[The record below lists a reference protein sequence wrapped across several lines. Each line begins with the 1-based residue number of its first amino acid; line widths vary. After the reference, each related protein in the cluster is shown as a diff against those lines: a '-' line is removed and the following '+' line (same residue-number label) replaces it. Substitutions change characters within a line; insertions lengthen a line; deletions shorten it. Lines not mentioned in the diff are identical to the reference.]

1 MDKSKIRSQI
11 NNFCKKSL
19 IDGRLIGAK
28 PAILPIFLGKETEQT
43 VNASLKDAFAG
54 IFQTELDTFDIGIS
68 DAEVDAEQLFQQVV
82 AQLRRAQNA
91 GAGTDN
97 FKVPII
103 ALMDETFFQEESL
116 PLTETIRTVFQRL
129 ENNRLAGKVAF
140 YGVFRQS
147 EKEGTNYQNAFAFV
161 NAGKDIWRNIYHIEV
176 SLLDSDIQMY
186 AQLIAVHLISNEDEM
201 EQPEG
206 EHYSWKS
213 VYAHCL
219 RMPELQVTRNLNAI
233 YKQQIQEQQ
242 TWSEE
247 NKRQWVLQF
256 KDQLQKE
263 LTCLYDRQEYD
274 AGYEQYLPISLKCE
288 RTAAGLE
295 RRPRFK
301 LSNFLRSQ
309 GMGEQHS
316 IHVNVI
322 EETISYKQLLE
333 EISKSI
339 RVHRTDCKEL
349 LKSIITSYESV
360 NMKRDIMEQCIGK
373 ALEDMEGA
381 YKKQLASQKNQNLEI
396 KNETDLE
403 KYLKR
408 EYQDKKEKF
417 LVQEKIRLLRE
428 IKKLLKEQGLNSILE
443 SIRKENDD
451 YQNVLRELS
460 GEYGGTPEQQ
470 TVPNVSEQITVNEPV
485 EFVLRKLQMDLNIL
499 DAEMLRQFLNRV
511 TEIMP
516 HKHLL
521 GRIND
526 QYRDLEEIT
535 VKLLLQPEMIG
546 NPTIVGIINNWPVS
560 TNALYRNNTFYV
572 ISSRR
577 YTSELAINDYSR
589 G

>member
-1 MDKSKIRSQI
+1 M
-11 NNFCKKSL
+11 
-19 IDGRLIGAK
+19 
-28 PAILPIFLGKETEQT
+28 
-43 VNASLKDAFAG
+43 
-54 IFQTELDTFDIGIS
+54 
-68 DAEVDAEQLFQQVV
+68 
-82 AQLRRAQNA
+82 
-91 GAGTDN
+91 
-97 FKVPII
+97 
-103 ALMDETFFQEESL
+103 
-116 PLTETIRTVFQRL
+116 
-129 ENNRLAGKVAF
+129 
-140 YGVFRQS
+140 
-147 EKEGTNYQNAFAFV
+147 
-161 NAGKDIWRNIYHIEV
+161 
-176 SLLDSDIQMY
+176 
-186 AQLIAVHLISNEDEM
+186 
-201 EQPEG
+201 
-206 EHYSWKS
+206 
-213 VYAHCL
+213 
-219 RMPELQVTRNLNAI
+219 
-233 YKQQIQEQQ
+233 
-242 TWSEE
+242 
-247 NKRQWVLQF
+247 LQF

-360 NMKRDIMEQCIGK
+360 NMNRDIMEQCIGK

>member
-1 MDKSKIRSQI
+1 
-11 NNFCKKSL
+11 
-19 IDGRLIGAK
+19 
-28 PAILPIFLGKETEQT
+28 
-43 VNASLKDAFAG
+43 
-54 IFQTELDTFDIGIS
+54 
-68 DAEVDAEQLFQQVV
+68 
-82 AQLRRAQNA
+82 
-91 GAGTDN
+91 
-97 FKVPII
+97 
-103 ALMDETFFQEESL
+103 
-116 PLTETIRTVFQRL
+116 
-129 ENNRLAGKVAF
+129 
-140 YGVFRQS
+140 
-147 EKEGTNYQNAFAFV
+147 
-161 NAGKDIWRNIYHIEV
+161 
-176 SLLDSDIQMY
+176 
-186 AQLIAVHLISNEDEM
+186 
-201 EQPEG
+201 
-206 EHYSWKS
+206 
-213 VYAHCL
+213 
-219 RMPELQVTRNLNAI
+219 
-233 YKQQIQEQQ
+233 
-242 TWSEE
+242 
-247 NKRQWVLQF
+247 
-256 KDQLQKE
+256 
-263 LTCLYDRQEYD
+263 
-274 AGYEQYLPISLKCE
+274 
-288 RTAAGLE
+288 
-295 RRPRFK
+295 
-301 LSNFLRSQ
+301 
-309 GMGEQHS
+309 
-316 IHVNVI
+316 
-322 EETISYKQLLE
+322 
-333 EISKSI
+333 
-339 RVHRTDCKEL
+339 
-349 LKSIITSYESV
+349 
-360 NMKRDIMEQCIGK
+360 
-373 ALEDMEGA
+373 MEGA